1 MESGTRWPPLPVTS
15 IHEAE
20 SPGTGATPSWIQKT
34 GSSTVDVRA
43 PAWTRKETR
52 RTTAPYVGS
61 SSTASIEYG
70 WTASVESVDAAFAQG
85 LTMTIGLPSPSDLG
99 GVT

>member
-1 MESGTRWPPLPVTS
+1 LLTSLLSGL
-15 IHEAE
+15 
-20 SPGTGATPSWIQKT
+20 SPN
-34 GSSTVDVRA
+34 VC
-43 PAWTRKETR
+43 WTK
-52 RTTAPYVGS
+52 
-61 SSTASIEYG
+61 ASIEYG